1 MLSPKAAPERI
12 APPRSAGFAPTAIPA
27 GKSVR
32 LIALMVPKP
41 EPVEIANRP
50 ENRNVTTVN
59 VSFSVSNRAEAHTK
73 PSTMCPSFR
82 ILPYTPTIS
91 HSRVAVIAVLL
102 PKYSKMVA
110 QYPLLFLVIMP
121 PIMIAT
127 IPITTNRLI
136 LIALKNDRMMVAPTN
151 KAKGRTAAK
160 GDSPTSV
167 VLLLFI
173 LTEVSQA

>member
-1 MLSPKAAPERI
+1 
-12 APPRSAGFAPTAIPA
+12 
-27 GKSVR
+27 
-32 LIALMVPKP
+32 MVPKP

-59 VSFSVSNRAEAHTK
+59 VSFSVSNRVEAHTK

-110 QYPLLFLVIMP
+110 QYPLLFVLIMP
-121 PIMIAT
+121 PIRIAT
-127 IPITTNRLI
+127 IPIATNRLI
-136 LIALKNDRMMVAPTN
+136 LTALKNDRVMVAPTN